1 MRTLLPSDA
10 SSSSLYVKE
19 NKLRHLLFTAETH
32 NFPTGMNNF
41 LMTGNYC
48 FTKFYESLLV
58 VDDKLIAKGFCRQR
72 IGAVMIFHSKQLFSY
87 CLSESKTLHLWE
99 LCFR

>member
-41 LMTGNYC
+41 LMTGNYFVLQS
-48 FTKFYESLLV
+48 FTKAYLL
-58 VDDKLIAKGFCRQR
+58 L
-72 IGAVMIFHSKQLFSY
+72 M
-87 CLSESKTLHLWE
+87 TN
-99 LCFR
+99 